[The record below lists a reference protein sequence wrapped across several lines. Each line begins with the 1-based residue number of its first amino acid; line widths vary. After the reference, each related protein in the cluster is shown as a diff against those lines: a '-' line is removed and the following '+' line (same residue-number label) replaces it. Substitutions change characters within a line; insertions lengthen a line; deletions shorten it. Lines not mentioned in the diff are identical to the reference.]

1 VLGLSLRDRS
11 ASTRDC
17 TRKHDSGERPDR
29 ALAVPCPAMAPL
41 GALSQAW
48 VSAEASLPLGWQL
61 VGVIDITLAPY
72 EGLAL
77 PDAAE
82 PAKWAAIAMDD
93 GVDRA
98 IEVGWGE
105 HPTQALNRLAD
116 VLRDRRSSAGGE

>member
-1 VLGLSLRDRS
+1 
-11 ASTRDC
+11 
-17 TRKHDSGERPDR
+17 
-29 ALAVPCPAMAPL
+29 MAPL